1 MSDLSRAEQ
10 YLRRDDKA
18 LRLRYSQE
26 GPNILVERK
35 TKRGRIG
42 SVGPDGLVWRPDA
55 GRRYEEGHVLVLS
68 LPRADFNVRSL
79 RDSLQAADTWK
90 KPGWIDEIERRGRV
104 QAMQRKQHRQANM
117 RYKAGE
123 VFDRYAWRTKMR
135 VAGGL

>member
-18 LRLRYSQE
+18 LRLRHSME

-42 SVGPDGLVWRPDA
+42 AIGPEGLVWRPDA

-68 LPRADFNVRSL
+68 VPVDAFNARVL
-79 RDSLQAADTWK
+79 RESLQAADTWK
-90 KPGWIDEIERRGRV
+90 TPDWIRNMERKDDYQKAHRI
-104 QAMQRKQHRQANM
+104 QTRKDNM
-117 RYKAGE
+117 RYKASE
-123 VFDRYAWRTKMR
+123 LFDKYVWKYKQR
-135 VAGGL
+135 VAGGI

>member
-1 MSDLSRAEQ
+1 MSDLSRAER

-18 LRLRYSQE
+18 LRLRQSME

-42 SVGPDGLVWRPDA
+42 AIGPEGLVWRPDA

-68 LPRADFNVRSL
+68 VPTDAFNVRVL
-79 RDSLQAADTWK
+79 RESLQAADTWK
-90 KPGWIDEIERRGRV
+90 TPDWIREMERKDDAQKANRIKT
-104 QAMQRKQHRQANM
+104 RKDNM
-117 RYKAGE
+117 RYKASE
-123 VFDRYAWRTKMR
+123 LFDRYVWKYRQR